1 MIQRR
6 NLKEKGMRLRTGK
19 PEDVGVST
27 DRVNKIRKNAK
38 GWVDEGIHPS
48 LVILAA
54 RHGVIFLHEALGV
67 LGTEDPSCPIE
78 LNTIFPLAS
87 ISKLFTG
94 TAAMILVEEGL
105 LGLNRPVAD
114 YLPEFAGEEKAGVM
128 VRHLMTHT
136 SGIRDEQVYEQI
148 RNEGIE
154 WEDPFPLNWLTENID
169 QYIALICD
177 TSLHNPPNQEM
188 YYADANFDL
197 LGEIVGRIAGTGIT
211 EFAEKRIFS
220 PLGMRDTTVM
230 VPDDLR
236 ERVVKRPQS
245 APYYDKALHAMN
257 IPLGSGGA
265 FSTAMDMAIFSQMFL
280 NGGVYGEARILSPTS
295 VHAMTR
301 NQIPG
306 IGAHFLDEYF
316 PEANWGLGWSV
327 HQNGKSWA
335 YGEIQQSQ
343 RSFCH
348 GGAGGVFLWVDP
360 VYEVVAVFFSV
371 VLGLGEYGHPKAC
384 TDLFIN
390 AVLSSI
396 IEL

>member
-1 MIQRR
+1 
-6 NLKEKGMRLRTGK
+6 MRLRTGN
-19 PEDVGVST
+19 PEDVGIST

-48 LVILAA
+48 LVILVA

-67 LGTEDPSCPIE
+67 LGTEDPSYPIE
-78 LNTIFPLAS
+78 FNTIFPLAS

-128 VRHLMTHT
+128 IRHLMTHN
-136 SGIRDEQVYEQI
+136 SGIRDEQVNERL

-154 WEDPFPLNWLTENID
+154 WEDPFPLSWLTENIER
-169 QYIALICD
+169 YIPLICE

-197 LGEIVGRIAGTGIT
+197 LGEIVGRIAGTGIA

-220 PLGMRDTTVM
+220 PLGMRDTSFM

-236 ERVVKRPQS
+236 EQVVKRPQS
-245 APYYDKALHAMN
+245 APRFELLLHLIN
-257 IPLGSGGA
+257 IPLGSVGA
-265 FSTAMDMAIFSQMFL
+265 FSTAMDMAIFGQMFL
-280 NGGVYGEARILSPTS
+280 NGGVYGEARILSPAS
-295 VHAMTR
+295 VHAKTR

-306 IGAHFLDEYF
+306 IGAHFRDEYF
-316 PEANWGLGWSV
+316 PEGDWGLGWSV
-327 HQNGKSWA
+327 HQNGKSRA
-335 YGEIQQSQ
+335 YDEILQSQ

-360 VYEVVAVFFSV
+360 VYDFVAVFFSV
-371 VLGLGEYGHPKAC
+371 VLELLENERPKAC

>member
-1 MIQRR
+1 
-6 NLKEKGMRLRTGK
+6 MRLRTGK

-27 DRVNKIRKNAK
+27 DRVNKIRKNAQ
-38 GWVDEGIHPS
+38 GWVDNGIHPS

-54 RHGVIFLHEALGV
+54 RRGVIFLHEALGS
-67 LGTEDPSCPIE
+67 LGTDDPSCPIE

-87 ISKLFTG
+87 ISKPVTA

-114 YLPEFAGEEKAGVM
+114 YLPEFAGEEKTSVM
-128 VRHLMTHT
+128 IRHLMTHT
-136 SGIRDEQVYEQI
+136 SGIRDEQVYERL

-154 WEDPFPLNWLTENID
+154 WEDPFPFSWLTENIER
-169 QYIALICD
+169 YIALICE

-197 LGEIVGRIAGTGIT
+197 LGEIVGRIAGTGIA

-220 PLGMRDTTVM
+220 PLGMRDTSFM
-230 VPDDLR
+230 VPDDRR
-236 ERVVKRPQS
+236 EQVVKRPQS
-245 APYYDKALHAMN
+245 APRFELLLHLMN
-257 IPLGSGGA
+257 IPLGGWGV
-265 FSTAMDMAIFSQMFL
+265 FSTAMDMAIFGQMFL
-280 NGGVYGEARILSPTS
+280 NSGTYGEARILSPAS

-316 PEANWGLGWSV
+316 PEGDWGLGWSV

-335 YGEIQQSQ
+335 YGEILQSQ

-371 VLGLGEYGHPKAC
+371 YLELRENERPEAC
-384 TDLFIN
+384 TDLLIN
-390 AVLSSI
+390 TVLSSI
-396 IEL
+396 VEL

>member
-1 MIQRR
+1 
-6 NLKEKGMRLRTGK
+6 MRLRAGK
-19 PEDVGVST
+19 PEEVGVSA
-27 DRVNKIRKNAK
+27 DRVNKILEKAQD
-38 GWVDEGIHPS
+38 WVDDGIHPS

-54 RHGVIFLHEALGV
+54 RHGEIFLHDALGS

-87 ISKLFTG
+87 ISKLFTA

-114 YLPEFAGEEKAGVM
+114 YLAEFTGEDKAGVL

-136 SGIRDEQVYEQI
+136 SGIRDEQVYERL

-154 WEDPFPLNWLTENID
+154 WEDPFPFSWLTENTER
-169 QYIALICD
+169 YIALICE

-197 LGEIVGRIAGTGIT
+197 LGEIVGRIAGTGIA

-220 PLGMRDTTVM
+220 PLGMRDTSFM
-230 VPDDLR
+230 VPDDRR
-236 ERVVKRPQS
+236 EQVVKRPQS
-245 APYYDKALHAMN
+245 APIYDFSLHAMN
-257 IPLGSGGA
+257 IPLGSMGA
-265 FSTAMDMAIFSQMFL
+265 FSTAMDMAIFCQMFL
-280 NGGVYGEARILSPTS
+280 NSGVYGEARILSPAS

-316 PEANWGLGWSV
+316 PEGNWGLGWSV

-335 YGEIQQSQ
+335 YGEVLQSQ
-343 RSFCH
+343 HSFCH

-360 VYEVVAVFFSV
+360 VYDVVAVFFSV
-371 VLGLGEYGHPKAC
+371 VLDLLENERPKAC

-396 IEL
+396 VDL

>member
-1 MIQRR
+1 M
-6 NLKEKGMRLRTGK
+6 KLRVGK
-19 PEDVGVST
+19 PEEVGVSVN
-27 DRVNKIRKNAK
+27 RVNKVLEKAQ

-54 RHGVIFLHEALGV
+54 RRGVIFLHEALGA
-67 LGTEDPSCPIE
+67 LGTEDPSCIIE
-78 LNTIFPLAS
+78 LDTIFPLAS
-87 ISKLFTG
+87 NSKLFTA
-94 TAAMILVEEGL
+94 TAAMILAEEGL

-128 VRHLMTHT
+128 IRHLMTHT
-136 SGIRDEQVYEQI
+136 SGIRDEQVYERV

-154 WEDPFPLNWLTENID
+154 WEDPFPFRWLTENIER
-169 QYIALICD
+169 YIALICE

-197 LGEIVGRIAGTGIT
+197 LGEIVSRIAGAGIAK
-211 EFAEKRIFS
+211 FAEKRIFS
-220 PLGMRDTTVM
+220 PLGMRDTSFM
-230 VPDDLR
+230 VPDDR
-236 ERVVKRPQS
+236 RAQVVKRPQS
-245 APYYDKALHAMN
+245 APFYDGLLHAMN
-257 IPLGSGGA
+257 IPLGSVGV
-265 FSTAMDMAIFSQMFL
+265 FSSTKDMAIFGQMFL
-280 NGGVYGEARILSPTS
+280 NGGVYSDTRILSPAS

-306 IGAHFLDEYF
+306 IGAHFRDEYF
-316 PEANWGLGWSV
+316 PEADWGLGWSV

-335 YGEIQQSQ
+335 YGEILQSQ

-348 GGAGGVFLWVDP
+348 GGAGGVYLWVDP
-360 VYEVVAVFFSV
+360 VYDVVAVFFSV
-371 VLGLGEYGHPKAC
+371 VLELLENERPKAC

-396 IEL
+396 VEF

>member
-1 MIQRR
+1 M
-6 NLKEKGMRLRTGK
+6 KEKSMRLRTGK

-27 DRVNKIRKNAK
+27 DRVNKIRKKAQ
-38 GWVDEGIHPS
+38 GWVDDGIHPS

-67 LGTEDPSCPIE
+67 LGTEDPSPHIE

-87 ISKLFTG
+87 ISKLFTA

-128 VRHLMTHT
+128 IRHLMTHT
-136 SGIRDEQVYEQI
+136 SGIRDEQVYERL

-154 WEDPFPLNWLTENID
+154 WEDPFPFRWLTENIER
-169 QYIALICD
+169 YIPLICE
-177 TSLHNPPNQEM
+177 TSLHNPPGEEM
-188 YYADANFDL
+188 YYSGVNYNL

-220 PLGMRDTTVM
+220 PLGMRDTSFM
-230 VPDDLR
+230 IPDELR
-236 ERVVKRPQS
+236 ARVVKRPQS
-245 APYYDKALHAMN
+245 APFYELSLHGMN
-257 IPLGSGGA
+257 LPIGNIGA
-265 FSTAMDMAIFSQMFL
+265 CSTAMDVTIFGQMFL
-280 NGGVYGEARILSPTS
+280 NGGVYGETRILSPAS

-306 IGAHFLDEYF
+306 IGAHFRDEYF
-316 PEANWGLGWSV
+316 PEADWGLGWSI

-335 YGEIQQSQ
+335 YGEILQSQ

-360 VYEVVAVFFSV
+360 TYDVVAVFFSV
-371 VLGLGEYGHPKAC
+371 VLELLENERPKAC

-390 AVLSSI
+390 TVLSSI

>member
-1 MIQRR
+1 
-6 NLKEKGMRLRTGK
+6 MRLRTGK
-19 PEDVGVST
+19 PEDVGVS
-27 DRVNKIRKNAK
+27 VNRINKVLEKAQ

-54 RHGVIFLHEALGV
+54 RRGVIFLHEALGS

-87 ISKLFTG
+87 ISKLFTA

-105 LGLNRPVAD
+105 LGLNRPVQD
-114 YLPEFAGEEKAGVM
+114 FIPEFEGEGKEQVM
-128 VRHLMTHT
+128 VHHLLTH
-136 SGIRDEQVYEQI
+136 SAGIDDEATWAIIDEKEESAVAVPSCEETQHPTVHRYLYY
-148 RNEGIE
+148 GY
-154 WEDPFPLNWLTENID
+154 DFPL
-169 QYIALICD
+169 
-177 TSLHNPPNQEM
+177 SKKPGVEM
-188 YYADANFDL
+188 SYCNYGYYL
-197 LGEIVGRIAGTGIT
+197 LGEVIRRVSGLSLDRFAT
-211 EFAEKRIFS
+211 ERIFK
-220 PLGMRDTTVM
+220 PLGMKNTWFS
-230 VPDDLR
+230 VPEDAR
-236 ERVVKRPQS
+236 YRVVQRPS
-245 APYYDKALHAMN
+245 DAPFAE
-257 IPLGSGGA
+257 LGSVEYQEVPSPAGGGY
-265 FSTAMDMAIFSQMFL
+265 STAMDVTIFGQMFL
-280 NGGVYGEARILSPTS
+280 NGGFYDEVRILSPAS

-306 IGAHFLDEYF
+306 IGAHFRDEYF
-316 PEANWGLGWSV
+316 PEADWGLGWSI

-335 YGEIQQSQ
+335 YGEILQSQ

-371 VLGLGEYGHPKAC
+371 VLELLENERPKAC

-396 IEL
+396 VEL